1 MLSAVA
7 STSSLIQFSTS
18 SPLASRRKISEISNP
33 TESLYRKW
41 SHVGTPP
48 RSSTST
54 MIAGNGS
61 SNYHHHQK
69 GVLQST
75 LSMSAKDRARKFS
88 EKIASWVSM
97 SISLFQ
103 FRSIYGLY
111 RFSQADPIS

>member
-7 STSSLIQFSTS
+7 STSSLIQFTTS

-48 RSSTST
+48 RCSTST
-54 MIAGNGS
+54 MIAGGIQ
-61 SNYHHHQK
+61 QK
-69 GVLQST
+69 GVLQLT

-97 SISLFQ
+97 SICKYIVDILTNRQ
-103 FRSIYGLY
+103 TTRLK
-111 RFSQADPIS
+111 

>member
-18 SPLASRRKISEISNP
+18 SPLASQRKISEISNP

-61 SNYHHHQK
+61 SNHQK

-97 SISLFQ
+97 SICE
-103 FRSIYGLY
+103 
-111 RFSQADPIS
+111 

>member
-7 STSSLIQFSTS
+7 STSSLIQFTTS

-54 MIAGNGS
+54 MITGGI
-61 SNYHHHQK
+61 HQK

-97 SISLFQ
+97 SILTLGTVTVKQ
-103 FRSIYGLY
+103 DDEGPRDIAG
-111 RFSQADPIS
+111 RHRHG

>member
-7 STSSLIQFSTS
+7 STSSLIQFSSS

-54 MIAGNGS
+54 TIAGGNGG
-61 SNYHHHQK
+61 K

-97 SISLFQ
+97 SICE
-103 FRSIYGLY
+103 
-111 RFSQADPIS
+111 